1 MTLNYIVNLNVGN
14 DVYEEVHVHVECNS
28 IEEGIEKI
36 KKSYKDYDIANIVT
50 LYPQVTTDGESW

>member
-1 MTLNYIVNLNVGN
+1 MIQNYIVNLDVDNG
-14 DVYEEVHVHVECNS
+14 VYEEVHVHVDCNS

-50 LYPQVTTDGESW
+50 LYPEATTDGESW

>member
-1 MTLNYIVNLNVGN
+1 MTQNYIVNLNVDN

-36 KKSYKDYDIANIVT
+36 KKSYKDYDIANIIT
-50 LYPQVTTDGESW
+50 LYPEVTTDGESW